1 MAVLERGKKK
11 GEEGYGQG
19 KVSISEGA
27 DVLLDEE
34 KMVEELLSCI
44 ESPNYSP
51 PMLPAVAM
59 DLMTLSQKA
68 DVEIDEVVKLLEQDG
83 LIAGRVLKMVS
94 MSSMSGVV
102 KITSL
107 SEATMR
113 LGLLK
118 IRDLVME
125 IAMNMRVFR
134 SEDYGDA
141 METLRVHA
149 MQTAHLSRTV
159 CKYTP
164 IEGEFAFMAGLLH
177 DVGIAGT
184 LLALSERKTRRK
196 GPPDL
201 TSIWP
206 ALDRVHQRAGQIMAK
221 QWELPLDI
229 QLAVS
234 AHHQVLVGGQAHP
247 LAATVA
253 VANQVCHELGT
264 GVIPKEG
271 DSLDPMDAL
280 ERACLESHTFVD
292 QSTRKTLDHAREALG
307 IDDQTLGLIREDAK
321 SVLEQLGGQG

>member
-1 MAVLERGKKK
+1 MALLGRGKKK

-19 KVSISEGA
+19 KAVISQGA

-34 KMVEELLSCI
+34 EMVEKLLGYI

-51 PMLPAVAM
+51 PTLPAVAM

-68 DVEIDEVVKLLEQDG
+68 DVEIAEVVKLLEQDS

-94 MSSMSGVV
+94 LSSMSGVV

-107 SEATMR
+107 NEATMR

-125 IAMNMRVFR
+125 IAMNMRVFK
-134 SEDYGDA
+134 SEDYGEVMD
-141 METLRVHA
+141 TLRIHA

-184 LLALSERKTRRK
+184 LLALSDRKTRRK
-196 GPPDL
+196 GPPEL
-201 TSIWP
+201 ASIWP
-206 ALDRVHQRAGQIMAK
+206 ALDRVHQRAGEIMAK
-221 QWELPLDI
+221 QWELPADI
-229 QLAVS
+229 QLAI
-234 AHHQVLVGGQAHP
+234 AGHHQVLVGGQAHP
-247 LAATVA
+247 LAATVS
-253 VANQVCHELGT
+253 VANEVCHELGT
-264 GVIPKEG
+264 GLIPKAD
-271 DSLDPMDAL
+271 DSLDQMDSV
-280 ERACLESHTFVD
+280 ERACLESHAFVD
-292 QSTRKTLDHAREALG
+292 QSSRKTLERAREALG
-307 IDDQTLGLIREDAK
+307 IDDPTLALIREDAK
-321 SVLEQLGGQG
+321 SVLEELGS

>member
-1 MAVLERGKKK
+1 MAFLERGKKK

-34 KMVEELLSCI
+34 NMVDELLSCI

-51 PMLPAVAM
+51 PTLPAVAM
-59 DLMTLSQKA
+59 ELMTLSQRA
-68 DVEIDEVVKLLEQDG
+68 DVEIDEVVKLLEQDS
-83 LIAGRVLKMVS
+83 LIAGRVLRMVS

-107 SEATMR
+107 GEATMR

-125 IAMNMRVFR
+125 IAMTMRVFK
-134 SEDYGDA
+134 SEDYRDV

-159 CKYTP
+159 CNYTP

-184 LLALSERKTRRK
+184 LLALSDRKTRRT

-206 ALDRVHQRAGQIMAK
+206 ALDSVHQRAGEIMAK
-221 QWELPLDI
+221 HWELPMDI

-234 AHHQVLVGGQAHP
+234 AHHQVLVGGQPHP

-253 VANQVCHELGT
+253 VANQICHELGS

-271 DSLDPMDAL
+271 DSLNERDAL
-280 ERACLESHTFVD
+280 EQACLQSHAFVD

-307 IDDQTLGLIREDAK
+307 IDNPTLALIREDAK
-321 SVLEQLGGQG
+321 SVLEQLGGQD

>member
-1 MAVLERGKKK
+1 MAFLERGKKK

-19 KVSISEGA
+19 KVSIAEGA

-34 KMVEELLSCI
+34 QMVEELLSCI

-51 PMLPAVAM
+51 PTLPAVAM

-68 DVEIDEVVKLLEQDG
+68 DVEIGEVVKLLEQDS

-94 MSSMSGVV
+94 LSSMSGVV

-107 SEATMR
+107 REATMR

-125 IAMNMRVFR
+125 IAMTMRVFK

-164 IEGEFAFMAGLLH
+164 IEGEFAFLAGLLH

-184 LLALSERKTRRK
+184 LLSLSERKTRRK

-201 TSIWP
+201 ASIWP
-206 ALDRVHQRAGQIMAK
+206 ALDRVHQRAGEIMAK
-221 QWELPLDI
+221 QWDLPSDI
-229 QLAVS
+229 QLAIS
-234 AHHQVLVGGQAHP
+234 AHHQVLVGGQPHP
-247 LAATVA
+247 LAATIA
-253 VANQVCHELGT
+253 IANQLCHDLGT

-271 DSLDPMDAL
+271 DSLDQMDAL
-280 ERACLESHTFVD
+280 ERACLESHAYVD
-292 QSTRKTLDHAREALG
+292 QSSRKTLDHAREALG
-307 IDDQTLGLIREDAK
+307 VDDKTLSLMREDAK
-321 SVLEQLGGQG
+321 ATLEELGS